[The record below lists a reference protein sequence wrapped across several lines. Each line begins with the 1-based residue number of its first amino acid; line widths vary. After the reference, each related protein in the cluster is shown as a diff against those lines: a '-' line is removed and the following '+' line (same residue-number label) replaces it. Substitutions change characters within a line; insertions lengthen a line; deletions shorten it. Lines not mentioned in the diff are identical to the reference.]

1 MDRCTI
7 SLIIPTLNAG
17 KQLQN
22 LIEAVKKQTRKPDEI
37 LIVDSSSDDGSLD
50 FLEEYDR
57 DSIKCIRIK
66 KEEFDHGRT
75 RDYALRQT
83 NGDFIIF
90 MTQDALPYDDYAF
103 EHLIKQIKSKERI
116 AAVGGRQIAYPSA
129 KREEKLIRAFN
140 YPDKTF
146 LWNKED
152 ILHLGIKAFLISDVF
167 AVYRRSSYLD
177 VGGFDYPIHTNE
189 DMLIASKFLNH
200 GYSLAYSADAIV
212 YHSHDY
218 TLREEYIRNK
228 KIGLT
233 LERYKEKFS
242 NVSEVGRGFD
252 LVFFVSR
259 NLLKRLHI
267 ISFIS
272 FGLNCC
278 ARFLGNRQGRKIVR
292 RLEHGKS

>member
-1 MDRCTI
+1 MDRYTI

-22 LIEAVKKQTRKPDEI
+22 LIDAVKKQTRRPDEI

-57 DSIKCIRIK
+57 DNIKCIRIK

-103 EHLIKQIKSKERI
+103 EHLIDQIESNDSI

-152 ILHLGIKAFLISDVF
+152 ILH
-167 AVYRRSSYLD
+167 
-177 VGGFDYPIHTNE
+177 
-189 DMLIASKFLNH
+189 
-200 GYSLAYSADAIV
+200 
-212 YHSHDY
+212 
-218 TLREEYIRNK
+218 
-228 KIGLT
+228 
-233 LERYKEKFS
+233 
-242 NVSEVGRGFD
+242 
-252 LVFFVSR
+252 
-259 NLLKRLHI
+259 
-267 ISFIS
+267 
-272 FGLNCC
+272 
-278 ARFLGNRQGRKIVR
+278 
-292 RLEHGKS
+292 